1 MARGNKK
8 GTKPPVTFAD
18 MDKEK
23 LKAVCSK
30 GGKTTAERAKARK
43 SFKQIMETMMDLPL
57 RSGDIVNELNSLEE
71 VKTLNIDVKTAVVYA
86 QIKQALKG
94 NQQSFTIIMQL
105 LGEMNSG
112 NPNMD
117 KLDQLLLEVKEEVSK
132 KQSVIY

>member
-1 MARGNKK
+1 MPRGKK
-8 GTKPPVTFAD
+8 GVAPPVTFAD

-23 LKAVCSK
+23 LKEVTAK
-30 GGKTTAERAKARK
+30 GGRISGERRKAKK
-43 SFKQIMETMMDLPL
+43 SFKQIMELMMDLPL
-57 RSGDIVNELNSLEE
+57 KSGEVVEELTSLEE

-105 LGEMNSG
+105 LGEMGNT

-117 KLDQLLLEVKEEVSK
+117 KLDKLLSEVKEEVSK
-132 KQSVIY
+132 KNDSIIY